1 MGGQM
6 SVLEESRDG
15 RLGNILLA
23 AVYRTCAPVYL
34 ERPGMASIRPRAVA
48 LGHAIGVPEM
58 TQSMPDPTRWLTE
71 LLKTPQTLF
80 FPGRAG
86 AADLPGTKQWTE
98 AVTAFTKWQTDA
110 MSQFTAPWAGL
121 IPGLDAATKPIS
133 DRRFADE
140 AWAKDP
146 RFEALARGYLAQVD
160 LLNKALEA
168 APVDDRQK
176 AQWGFALRQVTDA
189 LSPANNLATNP
200 EAMQLALETG
210 GASLA
215 EGMQLFTQDLA
226 RGRISMTDDTAF
238 EVGKNVCTTPGN
250 VVFQNELIQLIQYTP
265 TTAKVYERPLV
276 IVPPCINKY
285 YILDLQPANSFV
297 GHAVEQGH
305 TVFLV
310 SWRNAGAAQGAL
322 TWDDYLEQGVLT
334 AIDVALRITGADRAN
349 TLGFCVGG
357 TLLASALAI
366 LAARGEQKAASV
378 TLLTTMLDFTDT
390 GEIGLLVTEDGVAQ
404 KELTIGKGG
413 LLKGSE
419 LAQVFASLRANDLI
433 WPYVVKGY
441 LKGQAPPAF
450 DLLYWNSDD
459 TNLPGPMF
467 CWYVRNTYLENKLRE
482 PGATV
487 QCGVPVDLTSVDVP
501 AFVYASK
508 EDHIVPWKTA
518 YESTQIV
525 TGDRTFV
532 LGASGHIA
540 GVINPPA
547 KMKRNFWVHTDGA
560 LESDPQKWFD
570 SAEKVPGSWWPTWH
584 EWLSKYAGKQVAA
597 PKTAG
602 NKEFPVIEP
611 APGSYVKEK
620 AS

>member
-1 MGGQM
+1 
-6 SVLEESRDG
+6 
-15 RLGNILLA
+15 
-23 AVYRTCAPVYL
+23 
-34 ERPGMASIRPRAVA
+34 
-48 LGHAIGVPEM
+48 M
-58 TQSMPDPTRWLTE
+58 TQSLPDPTRWLTE

-200 EAMQLALETG
+200 EAMQL
-210 GASLA
+210 
-215 EGMQLFTQDLA
+215 FTQDLA

-250 VVFQNELIQLIQYTP
+250 VIFQNELIQLIQYTP
-265 TTAKVYERPLV
+265 TTNQVYERPLV

-310 SWRNAGAAQGAL
+310 SWRNAGQGQQTL
-322 TWDDYLEQGVLT
+322 TWDDYLSSGVLT
-334 AIDVALRITGADRAN
+334 AIDVASKISGADQVN

-357 TLLASALAI
+357 TLLASAVAI
-366 LAARGEQKAASV
+366 LAAKGEQKVASM

-390 GEIGLLVTEDGVAQ
+390 GEIGLLVTDDGVKQREAA
-404 KELTIGKGG
+404 IGDGG

-487 QCGVPVDLTSVDVP
+487 QSGVPVDLGTIDIPS
-501 AFVYASK
+501 FLYASRA
-508 EDHIVPWKTA
+508 DHIVPWKSA
-518 YESTQIV
+518 YASTQLL
-525 TGDRTFV
+525 GGERTFV
-532 LGASGHIA
+532 LGASGH
-540 GVINPPA
+540 
-547 KMKRNFWVHTDGA
+547 
-560 LESDPQKWFD
+560 
-570 SAEKVPGSWWPTWH
+570 
-584 EWLSKYAGKQVAA
+584 
-597 PKTAG
+597 
-602 NKEFPVIEP
+602 
-611 APGSYVKEK
+611 
-620 AS
+620 